1 MGIKIV
7 TDSTSYIPQEY
18 IKKYDIKIVSLN
30 VVMNGDSRREVDIDN
45 KYFYKE
51 INESKE
57 IPKSSQPIPQE
68 MLEIF
73 KGIVEEGDSVVGIFL
88 SSKMSGTYSTANMVK
103 EMVLEEYPNANIQIL
118 DSKTNCM
125 QMGFAA
131 IEAAKASNEGKS
143 MDEVIAIAEYVFNN
157 SRFLFTPETLEYLKK
172 GGRIGGAAA
181 LFGNILQIKPILT
194 VVDGETSVFKK
205 VRTRKK
211 TIEEIVTT
219 VLNDIESKGLGD
231 IIVHHINCEEEGLKL
246 AKILEEKL
254 CRKVSIQSI
263 GPVIGL
269 HVGPGSIG
277 IAYYTK
283 E

>member
-1 MGIKIV
+1 MAIKVV
-7 TDSTSYIPQEY
+7 TDSTSYIPKEY
-18 IKKYDIKIVSLN
+18 VDKYDIKIVSLN
-30 VVMNGDSRREVDIDN
+30 VVMDGESRREVDIDN
-45 KYFYKE
+45 KYFYE
-51 INESKE
+51 EMSKVNE
-57 IPKSSQPIPQE
+57 IPKSSQPIPEE
-68 MLEIF
+68 MLSGFES
-73 KGIVEEGDSVVGIFL
+73 IVKNGDSIVGIFL
-88 SSKMSGTYSTANMVK
+88 SSKMSGTYSNANMIK
-103 EMVLEEYPNANIQIL
+103 NMIIEDYSEADIHII

-131 IEAAKASNEGKS
+131 IKAGEIASEGKNIYEVIEAANH
-143 MDEVIAIAEYVFNN
+143 VLNN

-181 LFGNILQIKPILT
+181 LFGNLLQIKPILT

-211 TIEEIVTT
+211 AVEEIVET

-231 IIVHHINCEEEGLKL
+231 VMVHHINCEKEGLKL
-246 AKILEEKL
+246 ANVLENKL
-254 CRKVSIQSI
+254 GKKVRVESI

-283 E
+283 

>member
-51 INESKE
+51 MNESKE

-125 QMGFAA
+125 QMGF
-131 IEAAKASNEGKS
+131 AAKASNEGKS

>member
-7 TDSTSYIPQEY
+7 TDSTSYIPSEY
-18 IKKYDIKIVSLN
+18 IKKYDIKVVSLN
-30 VVMNGDSRREVDIDN
+30 VAMNGEIRREVDIDN
-45 KYFYKE
+45 KHFYEEMNKS
-51 INESKE
+51 NEL
-57 IPKSSQPIPQE
+57 PKSSQPIPQE
-68 MLEIF
+68 ILDVF
-73 KGIVEEGDSVVGIFL
+73 KDIVENGDSIVGIFL
-88 SSKMSGTYSTANMVK
+88 SSKMSGAYSTANMVK
-103 EMVLEEYPNANIQIL
+103 EMILEDYPNADIHIL

-131 IEAAKASNEGKS
+131 IEAAKASAEGKGIN
-143 MDEVIAIAEYVFNN
+143 EVISIAEHVFNN

-181 LFGNILQIKPILT
+181 LFGNILQIRPILT
-194 VVDGETSVFKK
+194 VVDGETSVLKK

-211 TIEEIVTT
+211 ILDEIVKE
-219 VLNDIESKGLGD
+219 VLVDIEAKGLGD
-231 IIVHHINCEEEGLKL
+231 IIVHHINCEEDGLKL

-254 CRKVSIQSI
+254 SRKVEIQSI

-283 E
+283 N

>member
-7 TDSTSYIPQEY
+7 TDSTSYIPNEY
-18 IKKYDIKIVSLN
+18 IEKYDIKVVSLN
-30 VVMNGDSRREVDIDN
+30 VVMNGASKREVDIDN
-45 KYFYKE
+45 KCFYKE
-51 INESKE
+51 MNEANE
-57 IPKSSQPIPQE
+57 VPKSSQPIPQE
-68 MLEIF
+68 MIDIF
-73 KGIVEEGDSVVGIFL
+73 KEIVEAGDSIVGIFL
-88 SSKMSGTYSTANMVK
+88 SSKMSGTYSNANMVK
-103 EMVLEEYPNANIQIL
+103 EMILEEYPNAEIHIL

-143 MDEVIAIAEYVFNN
+143 INEVIDIANHIFNN

-181 LFGNILQIKPILT
+181 LFGNILQIRPILT

-211 TIEEIVTT
+211 VIDEIVKE
-219 VLNDIESKGLGD
+219 VLADIEVKGLGD
-231 IIVHHINCEEEGLKL
+231 IIVHHINCEEDGLRL
-246 AKILEEKL
+246 AQVLEEKL
-254 CRKVSIQSI
+254 SRKVSIQSI

-277 IAYYTK
+277 IAYYTMA
-283 E
+283 

>member
-283 E
+283 